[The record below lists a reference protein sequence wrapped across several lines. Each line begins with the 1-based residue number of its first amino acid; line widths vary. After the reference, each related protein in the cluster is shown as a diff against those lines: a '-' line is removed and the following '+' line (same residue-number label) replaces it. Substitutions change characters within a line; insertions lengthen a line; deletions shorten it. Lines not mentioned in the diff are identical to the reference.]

1 MKTYIVRIYRRDRE
15 SPETVAG
22 VVEIVDEQ
30 LVRGFKSRE
39 ELWRILALDD
49 LPGDIRIERR
59 NG

>member
-1 MKTYIVRIYRRDRE
+1 MKAYIVRIYRRDRE